1 MSLIGIA
8 GGVEVILVLAFFL
21 IGYVVY
27 LANKGESED
36 NSNMA
41 GDGKKELDIN

>member
-27 LANKGESED
+27 LANRGESDMSSKLTQD
-36 NSNMA
+36 N
-41 GDGKKELDIN
+41 KKELD